1 MQKAALRLV
10 KRECI
15 QKNISWEIK
24 KACDLAIFDNTG
36 ITSVQQFCKQT
47 LKEIELSEILI

>member
-24 KACDLAIFDNTG
+24 KACDLAIFDNSG
-36 ITSVQQFCKQT
+36 ITSV
-47 LKEIELSEILI
+47 